1 MFRTLRHARLRAIAA
16 CVTVCLL
23 IPPSAVA
30 QGGQPDVK
38 QQSSSAITMGSIA
51 EQLGAK
57 VVDKNIELGIGQ
69 SLTGTVT
76 DAAKLAKFGITGI
89 HEGARLTAFRSAPDK
104 LRIEVDE
111 LEPAPVNKKATL
123 KLDDRGRL
131 SAP

>member
-1 MFRTLRHARLRAIAA
+1 
-16 CVTVCLL
+16 
-23 IPPSAVA
+23 VA
-30 QGGQPDVK
+30 QGAQPDVK
-38 QQSSSAITMGSIA
+38 QQSSSAVTMGSIA

-76 DAAKLAKFGITGI
+76 DVAKLAKFGITGI

-123 KLDDRGRL
+123 KLDERGRL
-131 SAP
+131 STP